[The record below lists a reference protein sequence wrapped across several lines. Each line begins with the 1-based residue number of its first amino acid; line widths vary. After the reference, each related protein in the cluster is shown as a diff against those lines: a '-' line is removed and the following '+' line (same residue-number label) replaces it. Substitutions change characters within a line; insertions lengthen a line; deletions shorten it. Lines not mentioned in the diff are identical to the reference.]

1 MIEAWR
7 QRDIERN
14 KLLDELMGMF
24 FRLEEKEEKLIGL
37 GFCEV
42 LIKYLESK
50 QTGVLGLEKRDEST
64 KLFFNG
70 MLPKIKSF
78 GRAPEETDFIIAQ
91 LLKKLLNSALTP
103 FYSALTGL
111 EISNPKL
118 IFGAD
123 SAMTQQKMPEDS

>member
-7 QRDIERN
+7 QREIERN
-14 KLLDELMGMF
+14 KLLDELMRMF
-24 FRLEEKEEKLIGL
+24 LILEEKEERLIGL

-78 GRAPEETDFIIAQ
+78 GRAPEEVDFIIAE
-91 LLKKLLNSALTP
+91 LLKKILNSTLMP

-111 EISNPKL
+111 EIRNPKL

-123 SAMTQQKMPEDS
+123 SAMTQQKLSEDE

>member
-7 QRDIERN
+7 QREIERN
-14 KLLDELMGMF
+14 KLLDELMRMF
-24 FRLEEKEEKLIGL
+24 FILEEKEERLIGL

-42 LIKYLESK
+42 LIKYLEFK

-64 KLFFNG
+64 RLFFNG

-78 GRAPEETDFIIAQ
+78 GRAPEEVDFIIAE
-91 LLKKLLNSALTP
+91 LLKKILNSALMP
-103 FYSALTGL
+103 FYSAKTSL
-111 EISNPKL
+111 EIRNPKL

-123 SAMTQQKMPEDS
+123 SAMTQQKLLEDE